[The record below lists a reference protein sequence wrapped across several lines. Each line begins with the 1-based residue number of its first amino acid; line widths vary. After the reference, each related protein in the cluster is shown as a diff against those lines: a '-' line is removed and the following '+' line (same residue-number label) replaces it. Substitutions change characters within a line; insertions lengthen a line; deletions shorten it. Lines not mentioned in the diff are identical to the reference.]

1 MMTEMLN
8 RGLANNATDAM
19 LIETAKDVAHANG
32 YYHINELLDFYSKIT
47 NGAPVSEATRAYLA
61 QVQQDAVNEG
71 YGFRVVRQG
80 VKAAAVSAGVPFD
93 ESLLNDGING
103 NGDIWGGNWT
113 QDRVNE
119 IYKEITGGK
128 EIAPAILPRYEFSPD
143 TSESIVR
150 DSLRRLAIASG
161 QYHPDEI
168 KAVYASLTNGAVIS
182 EQDLALAREAADQL
196 NYDRAQLQSYLRG
209 VATDN
214 HQLAATSEINNLT
227 YEQLRNMYL
236 EMTDTTWGENDLTLH
251 DKFDAGA
258 FNGLTVEE
266 VKTKLSDM
274 AFNNGHYSIK
284 FVEDAYV
291 NLTGQQ
297 PSEETI
303 RSIRYAADLRNAGP
317 NRLNDIIREYAI
329 AAGDM
334 NGDGTVLPPETLPP
348 AAGGGA
354 AGGTGSSSGG
364 AGTSGTPTSSANHQY
379 KLISGNGPALGE
391 GQLRGNGNA
400 VFLVSSSGELFH
412 VTPQLAT
419 RMQEQGLWYT
429 PEEVPQSQVDGM
441 NLRGSL
447 QYVEEFGILNIP
459 PSGQYLLVKGD
470 GPALSTSQLSGNGDA
485 VYAIDRNGNK
495 YHVTGAVAEQMQKA
509 GTWMTPAVLNQGTV
523 DSIDLRGA
531 LASASG
537 GVVGLTVPVGDPT
550 VVNVVGSTVS
560 SSGVSFKLVRG
571 DGPNLGTS
579 QLKGNGAAVYAV
591 FDNGRKLHV
600 TAAMAEQMVNE
611 GKWVEPTIMN
621 QAELDKTQPTGTL
634 ASLSGDWRPLEVQFV
649 SGTASTSPGTSAPVG
664 VPSAPSFKLVRG
676 DGPNLGTSQLKG
688 NGAAVY
694 AVFDN
699 GRKLHV
705 TAAMAEQI
713 VKEGKWVEPTIVNQ
727 AELDSTPPMGA
738 LASLSGDYRP
748 LEILFEAPS
757 ASAGASTP
765 TTTPA
770 SSSFKLVRG
779 NGPNMG
785 TKQLIGNGAAVYAV
799 FDDGSK
805 KLHVT
810 AAMAEQLVKDGKWQE
825 PAVID
830 QKELDSTPVGGTLA
844 DTSGKVGVL
853 EVPLVEATPLPSSN
867 DTRHMET
874 MPVILPDDPTE
885 TAPSVPSTPKPAWQP
900 DPVVDRTGEERDLM
914 DPKYGYDMNE
924 RIEIKN
930 HVYQG
935 GGTFEELDQIAAI
948 YDSGDAQRI
957 DDWERFSQTGK
968 YAPGAIAAVA
978 TPAPAPSTPVNNFK
992 LVRGNGPGLGNSHL
1006 MGNGAAVYAIFDD
1019 GRKLHVTGAM
1029 AGELQRQGRWTE
1041 PEIWDQASLDQTPPA
1056 GTLADVN
1063 GAVGALEVQWLPP
1076 APAVAEPPAP
1086 APVAAPAAPVI
1097 EMLADR
1103 TGAQKPLNSLSA
1115 ADIAHIN
1122 GGGTFQEIDQVAAI
1136 YASGDKT
1143 AIENWE
1149 RFTLTGKFAPT
1160 SAYGM
1165 EYQKAISE
1173 GIDPA
1178 TATYWCNSKFGF
1190 I

>member
-1 MMTEMLN
+1 MIRNSIPTGSVTDAQLTQYIDNARFADGDYTHTEVQDMYKFITQGTKTLTYAQLDQIANSADTGNWSRAKLTEYLTDMAGKAPASTATPTTSTETAEDRVKRLYTYMTGGRAPSAEQIASLAGQANLLTDEQLIPVIRAKATADGDYHFNDIKAIYTKVTGKELTDTNTLQTFADTADAQNMSEAQLENYIKSQALGAGTLAPDLQIPTDAASEEAARKTIRESWAYVTNNRPLEKSTEDAIFGDLKNANTTGSQLVTTVNRYAEVNGVYHTDRIKQMYANLTGGAQLTDGSAKAIADVADKNNWQVDSLAKAFQDGSLKEVIAVVPGTGGGDSLEKRLTDMFMYVTGGLKPSPDMMTEMLN

-485 VYAIDRNGNK
+485 V
-495 YHVTGAVAEQMQKA
+495 
-509 GTWMTPAVLNQGTV
+509 
-523 DSIDLRGA
+523 
-531 LASASG
+531 
-537 GVVGLTVPVGDPT
+537 
-550 VVNVVGSTVS
+550 
-560 SSGVSFKLVRG
+560 
-571 DGPNLGTS
+571 
-579 QLKGNGAAVYAV
+579 
-591 FDNGRKLHV
+591 
-600 TAAMAEQMVNE
+600 
-611 GKWVEPTIMN
+611 
-621 QAELDKTQPTGTL
+621 
-634 ASLSGDWRPLEVQFV
+634 
-649 SGTASTSPGTSAPVG
+649 
-664 VPSAPSFKLVRG
+664 
-676 DGPNLGTSQLKG
+676 
-688 NGAAVY
+688 
-694 AVFDN
+694 
-699 GRKLHV
+699 
-705 TAAMAEQI
+705 
-713 VKEGKWVEPTIVNQ
+713 
-727 AELDSTPPMGA
+727 
-738 LASLSGDYRP
+738 
-748 LEILFEAPS
+748 
-757 ASAGASTP
+757 
-765 TTTPA
+765 
-770 SSSFKLVRG
+770 
-779 NGPNMG
+779 
-785 TKQLIGNGAAVYAV
+785 
-799 FDDGSK
+799 
-805 KLHVT
+805 
-810 AAMAEQLVKDGKWQE
+810 
-825 PAVID
+825 
-830 QKELDSTPVGGTLA
+830 
-844 DTSGKVGVL
+844 
-853 EVPLVEATPLPSSN
+853 
-867 DTRHMET
+867 
-874 MPVILPDDPTE
+874 
-885 TAPSVPSTPKPAWQP
+885 
-900 DPVVDRTGEERDLM
+900 
-914 DPKYGYDMNE
+914 
-924 RIEIKN
+924 
-930 HVYQG
+930 
-935 GGTFEELDQIAAI
+935 
-948 YDSGDAQRI
+948 
-957 DDWERFSQTGK
+957 
-968 YAPGAIAAVA
+968 
-978 TPAPAPSTPVNNFK
+978 
-992 LVRGNGPGLGNSHL
+992 
-1006 MGNGAAVYAIFDD
+1006 
-1019 GRKLHVTGAM
+1019 
-1029 AGELQRQGRWTE
+1029 
-1041 PEIWDQASLDQTPPA
+1041 
-1056 GTLADVN
+1056 
-1063 GAVGALEVQWLPP
+1063 
-1076 APAVAEPPAP
+1076 
-1086 APVAAPAAPVI
+1086 
-1097 EMLADR
+1097 
-1103 TGAQKPLNSLSA
+1103 
-1115 ADIAHIN
+1115 
-1122 GGGTFQEIDQVAAI
+1122 
-1136 YASGDKT
+1136 
-1143 AIENWE
+1143 
-1149 RFTLTGKFAPT
+1149 
-1160 SAYGM
+1160 
-1165 EYQKAISE
+1165 
-1173 GIDPA
+1173 
-1178 TATYWCNSKFGF
+1178 
-1190 I
+1190 